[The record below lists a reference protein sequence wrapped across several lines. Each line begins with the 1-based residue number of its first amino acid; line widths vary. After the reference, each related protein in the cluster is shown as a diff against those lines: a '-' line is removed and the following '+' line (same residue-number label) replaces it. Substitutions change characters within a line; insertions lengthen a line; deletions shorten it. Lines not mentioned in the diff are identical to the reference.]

1 MSTFDDDDMDFGG
14 DDDGDD
20 FLTGKLA
27 ALGIDEDLELSG
39 GEEEDDNP
47 APATDPAA
55 DSSNKP
61 PGVVAPS
68 PQQAPASRAAAV
80 PAASQSTAPA
90 PADDWGAPP
99 SEGCSSGDAGIWEE
113 VDSWAETR
121 KAAPTAKAP
130 PAAGGGP
137 GTAVLEDGELVQMI
151 DQPLRASR
159 GREQR
164 SAWDSGRGGGR
175 RGGGGG
181 GGRGKRGRPK
191 NDGKARGRN
200 VTIKECAEWV
210 CERLG
215 EPKYYLMCQ
224 VVSTIGYNKT
234 RDLLEAVQETQETGG
249 MPTADGSR
257 KRTAG
262 GVFFTLLKK
271 HMEPAR
277 LKELYADELRVK
289 KEKERA
295 RRAANK
301 RKAEAA
307 LAGEDV
313 MTPRNPPRSRGRGGG
328 GGGGDSGGATRAGRD
343 MGKWTGPTA
352 GAGGKD
358 GCGDAVAAKRARAG
372 ISSFSKE

>member
-39 GEEEDDNP
+39 GEEEDDNR
-47 APATDPAA
+47 APATDAAA

-68 PQQAPASRAAAV
+68 PQQASASTAVAAV
-80 PAASQSTAPA
+80 PAASRSTAPA

-99 SEGCSSGDAGIWEE
+99 SEGCSSGDAVIWGE
-113 VDSWAETR
+113 VDSWGETR
-121 KAAPTAKAP
+121 KATPTVEAP
-130 PAAGGGP
+130 PAAGGGR
-137 GTAVLEDGELVQMI
+137 GTAVEDGELVMMI
-151 DQPLRASR
+151 DQPLRTSR

-164 SAWDSGRGGGR
+164 SARDSGR
-175 RGGGGG
+175 GGGG
-181 GGRGKRGRPK
+181 GGRGKLGRPK

-215 EPKYYLMCQ
+215 EPKYYLMCR

-289 KEKERA
+289 KENERA

-313 MTPRNPPRSRGRGGG
+313 MTPRNPPRNGGRGGG
-328 GGGGDSGGATRAGRD
+328 GGGGATRAGRD
-343 MGKWTGPTA
+343 MGSWAGPTA
-352 GAGGKD
+352 GAGGRD
-358 GCGDAVAAKRARAG
+358 GGRDAVAAKRARAG
-372 ISSFSKE
+372 ISSLSKE